1 MRADQAARHWDP
13 SRRNFISAGAAATSL
28 WLAGSDAAA
37 QEATAPEVADAE
49 PGIVIGEV
57 RAVAPR
63 GRVPVSFVIDDST
76 CLVNLAHFAMPQFAA
91 AWPERED
98 YRKPWQSWPREIPD
112 EFVRRFGEWSHEHGV
127 KGKYSIVPYPA
138 LVGWVDREL
147 PGWSRKQLQ
156 DSLQLVRELMVPD
169 WDIHPEMITHTR
181 VIDIKSGRPLE
192 QIDASA
198 MENWYPREP
207 KSVDELAG
215 YLAYALQILKNCGL
229 PCEGVTTPGGFGNSV
244 KSELSLAVGEAVRD
258 VAGVE
263 IPHYFK
269 YVMSGQES
277 TEPRLEHVRRSDGGP
292 VELTVTVPAGT
303 GDWFGGWD
311 GVSYG
316 DVGTSSDRFITADL
330 QQGRMVELIR
340 RGQPAVMLCHWP
352 GIYCNGTEIGFQ
364 IFQTVVR
371 RLEEG
376 YRDQILWMKLSEM
389 ARYWAAK
396 ELTQLRAGGN
406 RLTIAAP
413 FACEQFTI
421 EFTVAGEAAEFQ
433 LITANGRTTL
443 RSTDRLSQLNAGMY
457 FRDGQ
462 KVTLCFALP
471 KGESE
476 LLIG

>member
-1 MRADQAARHWDP
+1 MPHRDL
-13 SRRNFISAGAAATSL
+13 SRRNFLAAGAGATSL
-28 WLAGSDAAA
+28 WLAGRGASA
-37 QEATAPEVADAE
+37 QEAATQEVAAATE
-49 PGIVIGEV
+49 IREAH
-57 RAVAPR
+57 AVSPR

-76 CLVNLAHFAMPQFAA
+76 CLVNLAHFAMPQFEA
-91 AWPERED
+91 AWPERAE
-98 YRKPWQSWPREIPD
+98 YHKPWQTWPREIPD
-112 EFVRRFGEWSHEHGV
+112 EFVRRFGQWSHEHGV

-181 VIDIKSGRPLE
+181 VIDIKSGRPFE
-192 QIDASA
+192 KIDAST
-198 MENWYPREP
+198 MENWYPREQ
-207 KSVDELAG
+207 KSVDELAE
-215 YLAYALQILKNCGL
+215 YLAYALRILKNCGL
-229 PCEGVTTPGGFGNSV
+229 PCEGVTTPGGFGNLV

-258 VAGVE
+258 VAAAE

-269 YVMSGQES
+269 YVMSGEES
-277 TEPRLEHVRRSDGGP
+277 TEPRLEHVRRCDDGSVG
-292 VELTVTVPAGT
+292 LTVTVPAGT

-311 GVSYG
+311 GASYG

-352 GIYCNGTEIGFQ
+352 GIYCNGTEVGFK
-364 IFQTVVR
+364 IFQTVVQ

-376 YRDQILWMKLSEM
+376 YSDQIQWMKLSEM

-396 ELTQLRAGGN
+396 ELTVLRPVGN
-406 RLTIAAP
+406 RLLIEAP
-413 FACEQFTI
+413 FACER
-421 EFTVAGEAAEFQ
+421 FTVELATATDAAEFQ
-433 LITANGRTTL
+433 LVTSSGRTAL
-443 RSTDRLSQLNAGMY
+443 RPADRLANLDLGMH

-462 KVTLCFALP
+462 KVTLCFELTEGA
-471 KGESE
+471 SE
-476 LLIG
+476 ISIG